1 MSWEGALLVFVS
13 FIVFAE
19 LHSMRSIIKNLHD
32 EVESLNETVRRKM
45 IERINEELQKGERR
59 T

>member
-19 LHSMRSIIKNLHD
+19 LHSMRSIIKDLHD
-32 EVESLNETVRRKM
+32 EVESLNEAVRRKM
-45 IERINEELQKGERR
+45 IERINEELQKDE
-59 T
+59 